1 MDKLRKY
8 KRRHFII
15 LRLKE
20 LTKLLEKELPKKTWY
35 YLLESKYR
43 EILKTQC

>member
-8 KRRHFII
+8 KRRRFIL
-15 LRLKE
+15 LRLN
-20 LTKLLEKELPKKTWY
+20 KLIKKLEKELPKKDWY
-35 YLLESKYR
+35 YLLESKFQ

>member
-1 MDKLRKY
+1 MNKLRKY
-8 KRRHFII
+8 KRRRFII

-20 LTKLLEKELPKKTWY
+20 LVKILEKELPKKDWY

-43 EILKTQC
+43 DILRTQC

>member
-1 MDKLRKY
+1 MNKLRKY
-8 KRRHFII
+8 KRRYFIN

-20 LTKLLEKELPKKTWY
+20 LKKALEQELPKKDWF

-43 EILKTQC
+43 ETLKKLC